1 MRVPRTFRRFAG
13 LMVELLQKGKIRA
26 AQTNEV
32 LLKIIA
38 NPVEKYLPDGGKR
51 IGLSVNG
58 ERVTMKQYVERLTA
72 TSSAEKAGGTAVLAV
87 EKAGAD
93 AASSSAGANETRV
106 ERSHTEPDFI
116 PPVFVVGGVAHC
128 DPVSEEKFGANYV
141 EEKISI
147 SPYGLSASCV
157 CSKICNEFENVWGI

>member
-1 MRVPRTFRRFAG
+1 
-13 LMVELLQKGKIRA
+13 MVELLQKGKVRA
-26 AQTNEV
+26 AQTNEI

-38 NPVEKYLPDGGKR
+38 NPIEKYLPDGSKR

-58 ERVTMKQYVERLTA
+58 ERVTMREYVERLTGKKVKDA
-72 TSSAEKAGGTAVLAV
+72 ETVWAKQGKKEEKKSESSDSTEKT
-87 EKAGAD
+87 EQD
-93 AASSSAGANETRV
+93 AAAATAKANNETSLNV
-106 ERSHTEPDFI
+106 TGEEKFI
-116 PPVFVVGGVAHC
+116 PPVFVIGGVAHC
-128 DPVSEEKFGANYV
+128 DPVSEEKFGANYI